1 MEQTFDPTLPP
12 LRQELRIEPGAP
24 LVNGAPSWILF
35 DPVRH
40 LFYQIGKLEM
50 KILSLWGNT
59 TLGGIKAAL
68 ASDGLDPQEAESEIG
83 RVLKFSFHNSLTV
96 RPEGNPA
103 DAFAAQSAY
112 AKRAW
117 WRWLIDH
124 YLFVRIPLVKPAAFL
139 ERTLPKV
146 APLWSRASLTSFAIL
161 ALIGLL
167 LVSRQWDAYRA
178 SFLYFFNFNGLIA
191 YAFALG
197 GVKILHELGHAYT
210 ATRFGCRVPAM
221 GISLLVMMPVL
232 YTDTT
237 AAWRLTSRKK
247 RLMID
252 MAGVSVELMIAAI
265 ATIAWVFLPEGGARS
280 AAFILSSSSW
290 VMSLGINLNPFMRY
304 DGYYVLSDW
313 LGVPNLQN
321 RSFALARWRLREAL
335 FNLGETP
342 PEDVPQRLRRQ
353 LVLYGFA
360 VWIYRLVLFI
370 GIALL
375 VYHMFFKALGLILF
389 GVEMVV
395 FIMRPIFNE
404 FSAWY
409 ARKEQIMATP
419 RGRRWPWIIGGLAI
433 LTIIPLDRHVS
444 APAVLSPIG
453 AAPIV
458 SGDPARV
465 EQVLVRN
472 GQKVAAGAP
481 LMILSAPDLD
491 REVALR
497 KINIAR
503 IQLQLNRAMS
513 DTLDL
518 SNRAVL
524 EQQLLTESD
533 ALAGFEM
540 RRANMTLRAKA
551 AGQVTDIAPDMNPG
565 RWLGGAEV
573 IARVVTPGQFDV
585 EAYASEGDV
594 WRLEQGAL
602 ARFVPNDPLQPSR
615 RAKLVERA
623 TSAAANITA
632 PILAST
638 NGGSIAV
645 AKDESGKLKPREAV
659 YRVRLVV
666 ERGDGEQADI
676 IQTVPGK
683 VVIDASGQSLL
694 SRLASW
700 TTQIFRSEGSLSQ

>member
-1 MEQTFDPTLPP
+1 MEATFDPSLPP

-40 LFYQIGKLEM
+40 LFYQIGRLEM
-50 KILSLWGNT
+50 KILSLWGT
-59 TLGGIKAAL
+59 TLGTIKAAL
-68 ASDGLDPQEAESEIG
+68 ADEGLAPEEAESEIG
-83 RVLKFSFHNSLTV
+83 RVLKFSFTNSLTV
-96 RPEGNPA
+96 RPEGDPA
-103 DAFAAQSAY
+103 AAFAAQRAY

-117 WRWLIDH
+117 WRWLVDH

-146 APLWSRASLTSFAIL
+146 APLWSRASLTGFALL

-167 LVSRQWDAYRA
+167 LVSRQWDAYKA
-178 SFLYFFNFNGLIA
+178 SFLYFFNLDGLIA

-197 GVKILHELGHAYT
+197 GVKVLHELGHAYT

-237 AAWRLTSRKK
+237 GAWRLTSRKQ

-252 MAGVSVELMIAAI
+252 MAGVSVELMIAAL
-265 ATIAWVFLPEGGARS
+265 ATIAWVVLPDGSARS
-280 AAFILSSSSW
+280 GAFVLSSTSW

-321 RSFALARWRLREAL
+321 RSFALGRWWLREAL
-335 FNLGETP
+335 FDLGDAP
-342 PEDVPQRLRRQ
+342 PEDMPRRLQRQ
-353 LVLYGFA
+353 LIVYAFA
-360 VWIYRLVLFI
+360 VWIYRLVLFV

-389 GVEMVV
+389 AVEMVV
-395 FIMRPIFNE
+395 FVMRPIFNE
-404 FSAWY
+404 LSIWY
-409 ARKEQIMATP
+409 ARKDAIMASS
-419 RGRRWPWIIGGLAI
+419 RGRRWPWIIGGITVLA
-433 LTIIPLDRHVS
+433 LLPLDRHVS
-444 APAVLSPIG
+444 APAVLAPIG

-465 EQVLVRN
+465 ERILVRN
-472 GQKVAAGAP
+472 GQVVATGTP
-481 LMILSAPDLD
+481 LVILSAPDLD
-491 REVALR
+491 REIALR

-503 IQLQLNRAMS
+503 LRLQLDRAMS
-513 DTLDL
+513 DSLDL

-533 ALAGFEM
+533 ALAGFET
-540 RRANMTLRAKA
+540 RRANLTLRAPV

-565 RWLGGAEV
+565 RWLSGAEV
-573 IARVVTPGQFDV
+573 IARIVTPGQYDV
-585 EAYASEGDV
+585 EAYASEGDI
-594 WRLEQGAL
+594 WRIEQGAL

-623 TSAAANITA
+623 TSAAASLNT

-645 AKDESGKLKPREAV
+645 EKDEGNKLKPRKAV

-666 ERGDGEQADI
+666 EKGTRESADI
-676 IQTVPGK
+676 IQTVPGVIK
-683 VVIDASGQSLL
+683 IDATGESFISHIA
-694 SRLASW
+694 RW
-700 TTQIFRSEGSLSQ
+700 TTQIFRSEGSLSN

>member
-1 MEQTFDPTLPP
+1 MEATFDPSLPP

-40 LFYQIGKLEM
+40 LFYQIGRLEM
-50 KILSLWGNT
+50 KILSLWGT
-59 TLGGIKAAL
+59 TLGTIKAAL
-68 ASDGLDPQEAESEIG
+68 ADEGLAPDEAESEIG
-83 RVLKFSFHNSLTV
+83 RVLKFSFSNSLTV
-96 RPEGNPA
+96 RPEGDPA
-103 DAFAAQSAY
+103 AAFAAQRAY

-117 WRWLIDH
+117 WRWLVDH

-146 APLWSRASLTSFAIL
+146 APLWSRASLTGFALL

-167 LVSRQWDAYRA
+167 LVSRQWDAYKA
-178 SFLYFFNFNGLIA
+178 SFLYFFNLDGLIA

-197 GVKILHELGHAYT
+197 GVKVLHELGHAYT

-237 AAWRLTSRKK
+237 GAWRLTSRKQ

-252 MAGVSVELMIAAI
+252 MAGVSVELMIAAL
-265 ATIAWVFLPEGGARS
+265 ATIAWVVLPDGSARS
-280 AAFILSSSSW
+280 GAFVLSSTSW

-321 RSFALARWRLREAL
+321 RSFALGRWWLREAL
-335 FNLGETP
+335 FDLGDAP
-342 PEDVPQRLRRQ
+342 PEDMPRRLQRQ
-353 LVLYGFA
+353 LIVYAFA
-360 VWIYRLVLFI
+360 VWIYRLVLFV

-389 GVEMVV
+389 AVEMVV
-395 FIMRPIFNE
+395 FVMRPIFNE
-404 FSAWY
+404 LSIWY
-409 ARKEQIMATP
+409 ARKDAIMASS
-419 RGRRWPWIIGGLAI
+419 RGRRWPWIIGGITVLA
-433 LTIIPLDRHVS
+433 LLPLDRHVS
-444 APAVLSPIG
+444 APAVLAPIG

-465 EQVLVRN
+465 ERILVRN
-472 GQKVAAGAP
+472 GQVVATGTP
-481 LMILSAPDLD
+481 LVILSAPDLD
-491 REVALR
+491 REIALR

-503 IQLQLNRAMS
+503 LRLQLDRAMS
-513 DTLDL
+513 DSLDL

-533 ALAGFEM
+533 ALAGFET
-540 RRANMTLRAKA
+540 RRANLTLRAPV

-565 RWLGGAEV
+565 RWLSGAEV
-573 IARVVTPGQFDV
+573 IARIVTPGQYDV
-585 EAYASEGDV
+585 EAYASEGDI
-594 WRLEQGAL
+594 WRIEQGAL

-623 TSAAANITA
+623 TSAAASLNT

-645 AKDESGKLKPREAV
+645 EKDEGNKLKPRKAV

-666 ERGDGEQADI
+666 EKGTRESADI
-676 IQTVPGK
+676 IQTVPGVIK
-683 VVIDASGQSLL
+683 IDATGESFISHIA
-694 SRLASW
+694 RW
-700 TTQIFRSEGSLSQ
+700 TTQIFRSEGSLSN